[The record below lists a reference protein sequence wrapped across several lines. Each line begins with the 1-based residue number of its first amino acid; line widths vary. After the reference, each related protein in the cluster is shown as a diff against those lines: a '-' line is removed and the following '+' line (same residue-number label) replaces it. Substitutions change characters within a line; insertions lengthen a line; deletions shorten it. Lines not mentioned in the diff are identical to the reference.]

1 LLGLPNGAVGIH
13 FEEKRSC
20 QSGLEKSREESER
33 YRIAE
38 KKLFPLS
45 VFFLSFILSA
55 GLIFLCGSSH
65 HVITG
70 RKKDAH
76 MLSFDLFEGGDT
88 NLFGHLLHP
97 PLRQRNLTESPD
109 RNTPGRGA
117 SP

>member
-1 LLGLPNGAVGIH
+1 MGLSAFTSKKNGAVSQDS
-13 FEEKRSC
+13 R
-20 QSGLEKSREESER
+20 SRERKANATESQRKSCSR
-33 YRIAE
+33 YQ
-38 KKLFPLS
+38 
-45 VFFLSFILSA
+45 FFFSFILSA